1 MGARAYIPK
10 EKMMDIVPFL
20 EDVLALSYRTGWKRV
35 FEKLGG
41 FFSTTFGKE
50 WEKSEKTFW
59 EEVSSGKYEQKPVIL
74 KK

>member
-1 MGARAYIPK
+1 
-10 EKMMDIVPFL
+10 MMDIVPFL
-20 EDVLALSYRTGWKRV
+20 EDVLALSYRPGWRRL

-41 FFSTTFGKE
+41 FFSTIFGKD
-50 WEKSEKTFW
+50 WQKKEKSFW